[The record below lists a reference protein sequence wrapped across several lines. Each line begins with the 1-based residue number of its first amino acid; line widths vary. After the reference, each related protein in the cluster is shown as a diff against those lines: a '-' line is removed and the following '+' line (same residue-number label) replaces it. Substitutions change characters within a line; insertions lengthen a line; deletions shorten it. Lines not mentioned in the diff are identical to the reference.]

1 MVLQLHHNWTPILIK
16 IYTTTIFN
24 EFIKL
29 DFYVHDI
36 LENIHSVLQQN
47 KKLKI
52 QIFFV

>member
-1 MVLQLHHNWTPILIK
+1 MILQLHHNWTPILIK
-16 IYTTTIFN
+16 IYTTAFN

-36 LENIHSVLQQN
+36 PENIHSVLQQN